1 MNLLSSMAREIR
13 SLIRKNVKSCLPI
26 IAEAA
31 YWLLFLAAIFAKAF
45 YFQFTSKINT
55 LPFTG
60 WLNRNMYVSSICTL
74 IIIAAAVLMLF
85 NRRRHVALLIV
96 HIVLT
101 IILFAD
107 TVYFRYYY
115 HPISV
120 PILYQ
125 VGVVDSIGCS
135 VASLFKPKDVVF
147 ILDLPFMAALFI
159 AMVKMKPAKLHI
171 LKRLVLAVLMV
182 TIGVSGIYF
191 SYSKAYK
198 PSFAIDN
205 NYVSQYMGVL
215 YYHCYDTKN
224 FINETVLENRTLSAP
239 EREEIQNFYQNRR
252 ADGTKYRGA
261 AKGKNLIMIQV
272 EALQAFAINSSI
284 DGQEITP
291 NLNKLIKESTYF
303 SNFYYQIGDGNT
315 SDAEFLANT
324 SLYPI
329 RQGSVNFRYPGNNY
343 HSLPKMLNE
352 EGYNTYAFHANRP
365 SFWNRA
371 VMFKSLGFKE
381 FHTNSS
387 FELDDKVGWG
397 LSDWSF
403 FKQSLSL
410 IDTDEPFYSLL
421 ITLSSHFPYNFDY
434 SGRSSLNPGK
444 YKDSVLGQYFMGANY
459 ADICLGE
466 FIEDLKSE
474 GLYDNSLLV
483 IYGDHYAIPKHDTT
497 DLDEFLG
504 FTYNE
509 FEWQRIQK
517 VPLIIHCPG
526 IEEGKTIAT
535 TGGEID
541 ILPTIANLMDLDA
554 PYAIGKDLFNSGRG
568 YALLRNGSLVTDEY
582 IYMPS
587 QSEAFDIETGER
599 YTGKDYQQDLSLYR
613 KEYDISQIIV
623 EKNGLKN

>member
-1 MNLLSSMAREIR
+1 MNLFN
-13 SLIRKNVKSCLPI
+13 SLKKTNSPIRKNIKDSLPI

-31 YWLLFLAAIFAKAF
+31 YWLLFLAAIFTKAF
-45 YFQFTSKINT
+45 YFQFTSKINA

-74 IIIAAAVLMLF
+74 LIIAAAVLIVF
-85 NRRRHVALLIV
+85 NRRRHVALLVV

-101 IILFAD
+101 VILFAD

-120 PILYQ
+120 PTLYQ
-125 VGVVDSIGCS
+125 IGVVDSIGGS
-135 VASLFKPKDVVF
+135 VVSLFKPKDVIF
-147 ILDLPFMAALFI
+147 LLDLPFMAALFV
-159 AMVKMKPAKLHI
+159 ATVKMNTGRLHI
-171 LKRLVLAVLMV
+171 LKRLIPAVLMV
-182 TIGVSGIYF
+182 VIGISGIYF

-198 PSFAIDN
+198 PSFSIDN

-224 FINETVLENRTLSAP
+224 FINETILEDRTLSAS
-239 EREEIQNFYQNRR
+239 EKREIQSFYQNRE
-252 ADGTKYRGA
+252 AAGTKYRGA
-261 AKGKNLIMIQV
+261 AKGKNLIIIQV
-272 EALQAFAINSSI
+272 EALQDFVIGRSI

-291 NLNKLIKESTYF
+291 NLNKLMKEGTYF

-315 SDAEFLANT
+315 SDAEFLVNT

-387 FELDDKVGWG
+387 FEMNEKVGWG

-410 IDTDEPFYSLL
+410 IDTGKPFYSLL
-421 ITLSSHFPYNFDY
+421 LTLSSHFPYNFDY
-434 SGRSSLNPGK
+434 SSKSSLNPGK
-444 YKDSVLGQYFMGANY
+444 YKGSVLGQYFMGANY
-459 ADICLGE
+459 ADICIGE
-466 FIEDLKSE
+466 FIRDLKSQ

-483 IYGDHYAIPKHDTT
+483 VYGDHYAIPKHDTT

-504 FTYNE
+504 FTYSE
-509 FEWQRIQK
+509 FEWQKIQK
-517 VPLIIHCPG
+517 VPLIIRCPG
-526 IEEGKTIAT
+526 VEEGKTIVT

-541 ILPTIANLMDLDA
+541 ILPTIANLMELDA
-554 PYAIGKDLFNSGRG
+554 PYAIGKDLLNAKTG

-582 IYMPS
+582 IYMS
-587 QSEAFDIETGER
+587 GLSGAFDIETGER
-599 YTGKDYQQDLSLYR
+599 YTDNHYEQDLSRYR

-623 EKNGLKN
+623 EKNGLKK